1 MMTTH
6 HLQIALLVVLA
17 TPLLTGQ
24 TPGSNKLSTTK
35 APTSSAQNGVPNR
48 EALALRVSTAHQP
61 NGKIAKISAFTS
73 KIELELKDVT
83 ADKGGQITLDVSY
96 LELHKAKP
104 KKPTTLLRYE
114 VKGGEERIVRGF
126 DVFGPW
132 HLRNGKPQDLTAPNA
147 VQDLKHFQ
155 EHRNLARQLVRFL
168 SPSEVIHSLS
178 NCSEVQE
185 RDIILTRRKTTK
197 ALAIEGD
204 VERFPMMH
212 NAGEEQP
219 ARLTIWVDIKT
230 NRLLAVDVTPRIKGQ
245 LKPEGRE
252 RIKLAKL
259 TERNGLLVPKYLH
272 YLLPNKEGQLQIHST
287 VHLVDLNLRPNLTT
301 SDFNRK

>member
-6 HLQIALLVVLA
+6 HLRTALLIALA
-17 TPLLTGQ
+17 APLLTGQ
-24 TPGSNKLSTTK
+24 APGAPK
-35 APTSSAQNGVPNR
+35 ATENATAQNGVPNR
-48 EALALRVSTAHQP
+48 EALALRVSNAHQP
-61 NGKIAKISAFTS
+61 NGEIDKISAFTS

-83 ADKGGQITLDVSY
+83 ADKGGQVTLDVSY
-96 LELHKAKP
+96 LELRNPKP

-132 HLRNGKPQDLTAPNA
+132 HLHKGKPQDLTAPNA

-168 SPSEVIHSLS
+168 SPCEVIRSLT
-178 NCSEVQE
+178 NCSKVQE
-185 RDIILTRRKTTK
+185 RDIILTRRKKTK

-204 VERFPMMH
+204 VEGFPMMH
-212 NAGEEQP
+212 TAGEELP
-219 ARLTIWVDIKT
+219 ARLTIWVDSKT
-230 NRLLAVDVTPRIKGQ
+230 NRLLAIDVTPRISGK
-245 LKPEGRE
+245 LRPAGRE
-252 RIKLAKL
+252 RIKLTKL

-272 YLLPNKEGQLQIHST
+272 YLLPDKEGNLRIHST